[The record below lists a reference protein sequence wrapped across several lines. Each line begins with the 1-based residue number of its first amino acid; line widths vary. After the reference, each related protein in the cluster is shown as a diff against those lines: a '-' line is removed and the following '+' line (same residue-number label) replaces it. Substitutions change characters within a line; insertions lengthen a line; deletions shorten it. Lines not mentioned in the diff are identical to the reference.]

1 MSAFTVMKDRRPSI
15 KDVAQKANVSIATV
29 SHVLNKTRY
38 VSDETTQRVME
49 ALAEVNYQSNAVAKA
64 LRQNKTHTI
73 GVIIPDIV
81 NPFFSNLVNY
91 IEMELNKYGY
101 TVILCHSRDNLEQ
114 EKKCV
119 SKLNSWS
126 VDGII
131 IAPASPDYDY
141 TELRNNEA
149 QCPIVFVDRQP
160 NITDYNGVFFDIH
173 HVFEEATEALIAA
186 GHTKIGF
193 IHGPIRFRTTGDRL
207 SGYMAALKAHSIPI
221 DNDLIL
227 TADTIIAGGYHAI
240 AQLVESTDMT
250 AVIVANSR
258 MCLGTM
264 RYLGEK
270 KIKIPS
276 ELAIIGFETTDWA
289 EVVQPA
295 LTSIRE
301 TVDEMGIS
309 AARLMI
315 KILRSPDSEKQQIY
329 LTPYLTKKTSY

>member
-1 MSAFTVMKDRRPSI
+1 MSAYTIMKERRPSI

-38 VSDETTQRVME
+38 VSDETTQRVMN
-49 ALAEVNYQSNAVAKA
+49 AMVEVNYHSNAVAKA
-64 LRQNKTHTI
+64 LRQNKTHTV

-91 IEMELNKYGY
+91 IEMELNKFGY

-114 EKKCV
+114 ELACV
-119 SKLNSWS
+119 KKLNSWS

-141 TELRNNEA
+141 AELREREA

-160 NITDYNGVFFDIH
+160 NTSNYNGVFFDIYRI
-173 HVFEEATEALIAA
+173 FEEATAKLIDA
-186 GHTKIGF
+186 GHRKIGF
-193 IHGPIRFRTTGDRL
+193 VHGPIRFSTTGDRL
-207 SGYMAALKAHSIPI
+207 RGYESALALNGIPVDQKVI
-221 DNDLIL
+221 FC
-227 TADTIIAGGYHAI
+227 ADTSIAGGYRAME
-240 AQLVESTDMT
+240 QLMSNTDMT

-258 MCLGTM
+258 MCLGAM

-270 KIKIPS
+270 QVRIP
-276 ELAIIGFETTDWA
+276 EDLAIIGFETTEWA
-289 EVVQPA
+289 DIVQPA

-309 AARLMI
+309 AAKLMM
-315 KILRSPDSEKQQIY
+315 KILRNPDCEKQQIY
-329 LTPYLTKKTSY
+329 LNPYLTKKTSY